1 MIMLTV
7 HGGQARIELDTLYNF
22 YMHGIGYGH
31 PRWGHGMYVGTDVST
46 YESFKVA
53 EMDKTRP
60 LNQHIQA
67 VCRERSGSSEGMGIL
82 DMLTIGAQEKSGLKT
97 LLDMHP

>member
-1 MIMLTV
+1 MIVLTV

-31 PRWGHGMYVGTDVST
+31 PKWGHGMYVGSEVST
-46 YESFKVA
+46 YESFKVG
-53 EMDKTRP
+53 EVDQSQL

-67 VCRERSGSSEGMGIL
+67 VCRARSGSREGMGIL
-82 DMLTIGAQEKSGLKT
+82 EMLIIGAHEKSGLKT

>member
-22 YMHGIGYGH
+22 YMHG
-31 PRWGHGMYVGTDVST
+31 GMYVGTDVST

-60 LNQHIQA
+60 LNQHLQA

-82 DMLTIGAQEKSGLKT
+82 EMLIIGAHEKSGLKT

>member
-7 HGGQARIELDTLYNF
+7 HGGQARIEHETLYNF
-22 YMHGIGYGH
+22 SMHGIGYGH
-31 PRWGHGMYVGTDVST
+31 PKRGHGVYIGTDVST
-46 YESFKVA
+46 YESFKAA
-53 EMDKTRP
+53 EADQTQP

-67 VCRERSGSSEGMGIL
+67 VCRAKSGSREGMGIL
-82 DMLTIGAQEKSGLKT
+82 EMLIIGAHEKSGLKT